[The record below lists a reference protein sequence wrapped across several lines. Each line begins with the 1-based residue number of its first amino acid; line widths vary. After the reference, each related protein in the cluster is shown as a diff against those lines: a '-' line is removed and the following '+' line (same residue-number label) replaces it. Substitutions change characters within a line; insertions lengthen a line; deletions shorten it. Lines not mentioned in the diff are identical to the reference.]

1 MLIKSEDWEITFLFA
16 AGDDAEILEYGEI
29 VIIVT
34 KSHFTRAYRTL
45 LPAEAV
51 FTLKNSFNK
60 LDFAK

>member
-34 KSHFTRAYRTL
+34 KSHFTRAYRPL

-51 FTLKNSFNK
+51 STLKK
-60 LDFAK
+60 QL